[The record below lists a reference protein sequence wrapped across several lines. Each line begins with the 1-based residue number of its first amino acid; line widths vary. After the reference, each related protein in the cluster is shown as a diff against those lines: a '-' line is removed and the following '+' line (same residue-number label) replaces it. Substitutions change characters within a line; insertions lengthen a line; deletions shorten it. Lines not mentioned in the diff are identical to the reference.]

1 MSSDILIKMPAT
13 AHSILIVPGM
23 PVLGRWQFQ
32 FPNNRGDLRVLPQM
46 ACTIPAKC
54 PQASVLYCHYGRTT
68 TADFFLWDPN
78 PKTLLEVLLYFWEQR
93 KYLLHEFAILP
104 DQLQAFITPLDE
116 TTAEPGVKPIRDEFR
131 TRIGKR
137 TV

>member
-54 PQASVLYCHYGRTT
+54 PRQAFHIATMGRTT
-68 TADFFLWDPN
+68 TADFLVGAQSHDLTRGTP
-78 PKTLLEVLLYFWEQR
+78 VLLGNRESICRMSTRFFQTS
-93 KYLLHEFAILP
+93 F
-104 DQLQAFITPLDE
+104 QAFIPPLDE
-116 TTAEPGVKPIRDEFR
+116 TPVLRIRPAGPLF
-131 TRIGKR
+131 G
-137 TV
+137 